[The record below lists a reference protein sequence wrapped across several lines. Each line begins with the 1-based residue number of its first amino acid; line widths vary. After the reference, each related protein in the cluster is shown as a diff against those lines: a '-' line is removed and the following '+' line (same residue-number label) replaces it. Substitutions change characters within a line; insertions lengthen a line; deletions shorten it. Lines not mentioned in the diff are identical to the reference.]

1 MHFVFSLTH
10 HLIKR
15 QGKKA
20 RKKVI
25 ALLRASQN
33 PYININLGSLAPLHG
48 LLSNSL
54 IFGPISSDLLPF
66 QSSLYIDA
74 IDQKSKNPTG
84 YSCYFYFTQKTT
96 TSKYVIGW
104 TGNFLRKCNFGP
116 IVQIE
121 ESRQQQKLT
130 REMLSLHSL
139 TIYTT
144 LIKHRCMTIVAE
156 KSVPFDLRMLRSF
169 RCLRP
174 LKMVSKV
181 PSKLVFARQRDELCC
196 LAFLISHLLL
206 LPSASSFGVYYISI
220 SEWFLMT
227 RKPVIQRHTSWQS

>member
-1 MHFVFSLTH
+1 M
-10 HLIKR
+10 
-15 QGKKA
+15 
-20 RKKVI
+20 
-25 ALLRASQN
+25 
-33 PYININLGSLAPLHG
+33 HG

-66 QSSLYIDA
+66 QSSLYIEA

-84 YSCYFYFTQKTT
+84 YSCYFYFTQKNNVKIRHRLEITLLNWQFL
-96 TSKYVIGW
+96 K
-104 TGNFLRKCNFGP
+104 LRKCNFGP

-220 SEWFLMT
+220 SE
-227 RKPVIQRHTSWQS
+227 

>member
-1 MHFVFSLTH
+1 M
-10 HLIKR
+10 
-15 QGKKA
+15 
-20 RKKVI
+20 
-25 ALLRASQN
+25 
-33 PYININLGSLAPLHG
+33 HG

-66 QSSLYIDA
+66 QSSLYIEA
-74 IDQKSKNPTG
+74 IDQKSYGLFMLLLFYAKNNVKIRHRLLEITLLNWQ
-84 YSCYFYFTQKTT
+84 FLK
-96 TSKYVIGW
+96 
-104 TGNFLRKCNFGP
+104 LRKCNFGP
-116 IVQIE
+116 IVQIK

-220 SEWFLMT
+220 SE
-227 RKPVIQRHTSWQS
+227 